1 MTIPAFSRGVLWTGL
16 VGTLGFVLVGLWMLV
31 SRVWAQSFTQT
42 LEVLVAAPFLAA
54 WVLSPLLWATRP
66 RGEHE
71 PSHEDPLVSAI
82 AGGLVVGL
90 AVYAYI
96 PEFLILPIFFDA
108 EPQLSSL
115 RTVLMVPGG
124 QWAILGGAAI
134 VQSLLR
140 RRPGRDRR

>member
-1 MTIPAFSRGVLWTGL
+1 MHTFSRGVLWTGL
-16 VGTLGFVLVGLWMLV
+16 VGTLVFVLVGLWMLV

-66 RGEHE
+66 RREE
-71 PSHEDPLVSAI
+71 ERSQDDVLVAAI

-90 AVYAYI
+90 AAYAYI
-96 PEFLILPIFFDA
+96 PEFFILPIFFDA
-108 EPQLSSL
+108 EPQLASL
-115 RTVLMVPGG
+115 RIVLMVPGG

-134 VQSLLR
+134 VRSLQR
-140 RRPGRDRR
+140 GRAGVGGS